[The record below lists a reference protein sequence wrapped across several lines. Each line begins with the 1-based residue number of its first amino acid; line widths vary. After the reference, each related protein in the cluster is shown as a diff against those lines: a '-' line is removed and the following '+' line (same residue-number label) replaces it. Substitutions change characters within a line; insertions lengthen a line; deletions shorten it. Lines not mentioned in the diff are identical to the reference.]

1 MDGNELIFLQ
11 NLPLDLKIAKS
22 KLRIEEWVR
31 HYGIDGVYVS
41 FSGGKDSTVLLHLV
55 RQLYPDIPAV
65 FVDTG
70 LEYPEIKQF
79 VKEQE
84 NITILRPEM
93 SFKQVIETYGYPM
106 ISKEQANYLD
116 DIRNSTEKMRIRRIE
131 GDSKGRFK
139 LSKKYH
145 YLIDAPFKISHRCC
159 NVMKKKP
166 VKKYERETGR
176 VPFIGTMAQES
187 TLRKQSYLKHGCN
200 AFDSKRPTSTPLGF
214 WTEQDILAYIQL
226 YDLKIA
232 SVYGDVIEQDGKLI
246 TTKCDRTGCVFCGFG
261 VHLEK
266 EPNRYQRLEK
276 THPQLHAYC
285 MDKLGFKEVCEF
297 MNIPYKN
304 EEENEE
310 ENEEDKIDNS
320 DNSGGDL

>member
-31 HYGIDGVYVS
+31 HYGINGVYIS

-159 NVMKKKP
+159 NIMKKKP

-232 SVYGDVIEQDGKLI
+232 SVYGDIIEQDGKLI

-276 THPQLHAYC
+276 THPQLHTYC

-304 EEENEE
+304 EEESEE
-310 ENEEDKIDNS
+310 EKVDNS
-320 DNSGGDL
+320 NNGEGD